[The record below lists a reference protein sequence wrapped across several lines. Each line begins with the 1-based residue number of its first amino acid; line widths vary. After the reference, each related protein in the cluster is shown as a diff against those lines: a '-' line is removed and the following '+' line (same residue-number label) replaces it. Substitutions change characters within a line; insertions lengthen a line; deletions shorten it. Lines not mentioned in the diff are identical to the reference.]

1 MSNLPDLESLLAKAV
16 NGDTSSL
23 MELLEAC
30 APKVRSRIEGRIN
43 PHLRSSLDADDVM
56 QVTYVEAVMRIG
68 KFKSGGATGFQ
79 AWLMRLAEN
88 NLIDAVRS
96 LEAARRPDPARRV
109 SAAPRSGNESMV
121 ALVDLLSG
129 TLTTPSRHAARGE
142 AVSHLDAALKSLPPD
157 YEKVVRMYDLEG
169 KPVDEVAKAV
179 GRSEGAVFMLRS
191 RAHDRLR
198 EAMGPSGNFFSKQ
211 A

>member
-1 MSNLPDLESLLAKAV
+1 MSDPPDLESLVNLAV
-16 NGDTSSL
+16 GGDMPAL
-23 MELLEAC
+23 MSLLEAC
-30 APKVRSRIEGRIN
+30 APKVRARIDSRIN
-43 PHLRSSLDADDVM
+43 PHLRSSLDVDDVM

-68 KFKSGGATGFQ
+68 RFKTGGASGFH
-79 AWLMRLAEN
+79 AWLTRLAEN

-96 LEAARRPDPARRV
+96 LEAARRPDPSRRV
-109 SAAPRSGNESMV
+109 SAAPRTGHESMV
-121 ALVDLLSG
+121 ALVDMLSG
-129 TLTTPSRHAARGE
+129 TMTTPSRHAARGE
-142 AVSHLDAALKSLPPD
+142 AAAHLDAALKSLPPD

-169 KPVDEVAKAV
+169 KPIDEVAKTI